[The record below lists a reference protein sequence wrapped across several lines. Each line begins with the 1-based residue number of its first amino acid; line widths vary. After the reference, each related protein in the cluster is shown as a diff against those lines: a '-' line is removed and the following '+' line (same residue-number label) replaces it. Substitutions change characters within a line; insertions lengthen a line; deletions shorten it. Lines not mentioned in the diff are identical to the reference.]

1 MPGWPPRPSRSPRR
15 SPDPL
20 AACCLLPAARCPLP
34 AARNVGRNAPYGRGV
49 VFGSLP
55 GPTAGY
61 LGARSCRSEVV
72 AVERSSWGRGM
83 RAIVVG
89 AGVGGLAATLSLR
102 RAGHEVTL
110 VEQAARF
117 TEIGAGIQL
126 APNATRLLR
135 RLGLLDAVAAQAARP
150 SHVSFRTW
158 SDGAEICRYAL
169 GRAAEDAFGAPYLL
183 LHRADLHQALA
194 AAVPPSSVRLN
205 TVVVGIDQDEESAR
219 VTTASGERLRART
232 WSWPPTGYGRRPAGG
247 CSARTRRSSRRT
259 IAYRALLPADEVAD
273 LGLPDLGLWLGP
285 GRHFVHYWVRRGELL
300 NVVAVFTAEAEAHA
314 ATESWTARAEPG
326 EQLREFDGW
335 DSRVLERPR
344 TRRADVPLRHPYA
357 GAARA
362 VERRP
367 GDPAGRQRPRDGA
380 VPGPGR
386 GSGDHGRG
394 RTRRRPHGCD
404 PGRGPRRAR
413 PVRTPAPGHRHAA
426 CRPPPRGR
434 ATTSTCRTVPRPRHG
449 TPACRRTRTST
460 SSCPRRRD
468 GRWTSLTTDVLE
480 ERAPSRG

>member
-1 MPGWPPRPSRSPRR
+1 
-15 SPDPL
+15 
-20 AACCLLPAARCPLP
+20 
-34 AARNVGRNAPYGRGV
+34 
-49 VFGSLP
+49 
-55 GPTAGY
+55 
-61 LGARSCRSEVV
+61 
-72 AVERSSWGRGM
+72 M

-183 LHRADLHQALA
+183 LHRADLHQALV

-219 VTTASGERLRART
+219 VTTASGERLRADLVVAADGIR
-232 WSWPPTGYGRRPAGG
+232 SAARRWLFGPDEAVF
-247 CSARTRRSSRRT
+247 SRT

-300 NVVAVFTAEAEAHA
+300 NVVAVFTAEAEAEAHA

-335 DSRVLERPR
+335 DSRVLSVLERAGQMFR
-344 TRRADVPLRHPYA
+344 YGIHTRVPLARWNVGRVTLLGDSAHAMVPFQA
-357 GAARA
+357 QGAAQAIMDAAVLGDALADATPAEVPDALDRYVRRRLATATCMQAASARA
-362 VERRP
+362 GDDFHLPDGPEAQARNARMSAYADEHVFLPQATGWAVDVLDDRRP
-367 GDPAGRQRPRDGA
+367 
-380 VPGPGR
+380 
-386 GSGDHGRG
+386 
-394 RTRRRPHGCD
+394 
-404 PGRGPRRAR
+404 
-413 PVRTPAPGHRHAA
+413 
-426 CRPPPRGR
+426 
-434 ATTSTCRTVPRPRHG
+434 
-449 TPACRRTRTST
+449 
-460 SSCPRRRD
+460 
-468 GRWTSLTTDVLE
+468 
-480 ERAPSRG
+480 